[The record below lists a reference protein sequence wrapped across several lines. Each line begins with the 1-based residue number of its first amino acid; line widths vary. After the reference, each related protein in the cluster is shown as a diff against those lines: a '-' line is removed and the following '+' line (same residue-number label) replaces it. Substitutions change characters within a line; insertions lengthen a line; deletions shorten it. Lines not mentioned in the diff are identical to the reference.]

1 MLFICSLMAFSWA
14 SSLLA
19 SKLSLPFVNFTLR
32 SGIFANFSR
41 TAFAVTGVRPD
52 GKMFCPSRAFKNVD
66 LPLENCPMTAMRG
79 GSFRVSI
86 SKFRLSFISS
96 LACRLGSFSSFTS
109 LASSPLKS
117 LVKTLKYLAL

>member
-1 MLFICSLMAFSWA
+1 MSVSNEVLALISQVAQKQVSANEELLSTGLIDSVSAMDLVMAIKQKF
-14 SSLLA
+14 
-19 SKLSLPFVNFTLR
+19 
-32 SGIFANFSR
+32 
-41 TAFAVTGVRPD
+41 D
-52 GKMFCPSRAFKNVD
+52 VD
-66 LPLENCPMTAMRG
+66 LPLENCPITAIRG